1 MPQLKPLHSDAG
13 FAVAEDT
20 IIDSGRNVTAANSVE
35 VVNSAFTSASKKDFI
50 SYNTANDTSSTVTL
64 DDFVNLPANRVAFSQ
79 ADCILTWKGYPLA
92 SYNVNANESVVTVTL
107 PDHGLVAGQNVTVIF
122 DAPNSSQDGTYAVSE
137 VISSS
142 VFTFFTG
149 TVFDAVNPIINSPLE
164 ISVPYGQSWE
174 LSLKIETT
182 VLSDNA
188 NNLTLAGVLTSVTK
202 DNVPPGHTWTV
213 IPLVNNSN
221 QTFGY
226 QVSVSANGTLEN
238 YGSGVQ
244 CIAHITN
251 VIAQRE

>member
-35 VVNSAFTSASKKDFI
+35 VVNASFTSASKKDFI
-50 SYNTANDTSSTVTL
+50 SYNTANDTTGTVIL
-64 DDFVNLPANRVAFSQ
+64 DDFVNLPANRVAFSS
-79 ADCILTWKGYPLA
+79 ADCILTWKGYPLG
-92 SYNVNANESVVTVTL
+92 SYSVNANESVVTVTL
-107 PDHGLVAGQNVTVIF
+107 DNHGLVAGQNITVIF
-122 DAPNSSQDGTYAVSE
+122 DAPSSGQDGTYAVSE
-137 VISSS
+137 IISSS

-149 TVFDAVNPIINSPLE
+149 TVFDAVNPIVNSPLE
-164 ISVPYGQSWE
+164 ISIPYGQSWE

-182 VLSDNA
+182 ILSDSL
-188 NNLTLAGVLTSVTK
+188 NNLTISGVLTTITK
-202 DNVPPGHTWTV
+202 DNIPPGHTWTV

-226 QVSVSANGTLEN
+226 QVSASANGTFEN
-238 YGSGVQ
+238 YGSGVK